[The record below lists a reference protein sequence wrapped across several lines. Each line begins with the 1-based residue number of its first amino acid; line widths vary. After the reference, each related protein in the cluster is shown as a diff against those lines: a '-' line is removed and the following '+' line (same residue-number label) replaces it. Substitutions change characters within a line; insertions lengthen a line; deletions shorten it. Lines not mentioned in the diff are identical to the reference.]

1 MTPIMTPMAPMVP
14 MTDEV
19 DMGSDD
25 VPDIGLRFTD
35 SDMDYARDS
44 SAPSHDDSIDAYKR
58 SFIINQQDLTSNKLQ

>member
-1 MTPIMTPMAPMVP
+1 MTPMTPMVP
-14 MTDEV
+14 MTD
-19 DMGSDD
+19 DAAMGSND

-58 SFIINQQDLTSNKLQ
+58 SYIVLLSYW

>member
-58 SFIINQQDLTSNKLQ
+58 SHLIL